1 MDPILNESTLISQLT
16 IKLLII
22 LVAGFIAGAI
32 CKRLQMPM
40 VIGYLIAGV
49 LIGQNFL
56 GLLGSSHTAGPTPK
70 SVYVDSASSGSAG
83 SDSANSDSVHSKS
96 ADSGQS
102 DRVRKSA
109 TPEQEV
115 QSGQSEQGTVA
126 DLTLTGNESVTTTG
140 LGTEQGLIVA
150 DEDGSNT
157 DDSKAAKDNGE
168 GVNIVVQLNDVASDT
183 TTEPNK
189 IEVVI
194 SPDTLEIQA
203 EQSGIIQDRI
213 IENLA
218 HFGAILLLFSI
229 GINFSPSEL
238 KRIWKLFLI
247 GGTIQMI
254 TVPLIICVFF
264 GLLGWSLK
272 IGFFLGS
279 VAAIS
284 STVLVFKSLE
294 DCGRTETAYG
304 LRAIAILL
312 FQDIAVVP
320 LLLLIPLLA
329 SVSADVYATSLNIL
343 LLCGKSVVFI
353 SFVMLIRAAF
363 LRWGLPLMMKLR
375 SVELT
380 VLLTLALIVGVSA
393 VGVMLELSAA
403 IGALA
408 AGVILSENRLTHQI
422 TAITVP
428 FRESFSAIFFVSLG
442 ALFDYHILFQSPLP
456 TLFSLLGILT
466 VKTTAAALAFRVL
479 RLNWITSFAMGL
491 GLSQLGELSFILL
504 SQGLSYQLFD
514 QETYQRMLFIALT
527 SIILTP
533 LFLRVALRWT
543 QTHGVEETAS
553 DHKLRWVDSD
563 QETRRAAVI
572 GIGPIGSRIVSFLEL
587 SGFEVCLLDMNPVNL
602 HHYAQLGFMT
612 ISGDATDPNVLELL
626 MRGQCQLVVVSVPD
640 DRIAIEVTETVRELD
655 ESLTLLVR
663 CRYIANVPP
672 IQKLGA
678 TRVICE
684 ESEAGGG
691 IIRALE
697 QIL

>member
-56 GLLGSSHTAGPTPK
+56 GLLGSSHLSDPTP
-70 SVYVDSASSGSAG
+70 SV
-83 SDSANSDSVHSKS
+83 
-96 ADSGQS
+96 
-102 DRVRKSA
+102 R
-109 TPEQEV
+109 
-115 QSGQSEQGTVA
+115 SE
-126 DLTLTGNESVTTTG
+126 LTLTGNEKESVATTEV
-140 LGTEQGLIVA
+140 GTKQDPMMVNEAG
-150 DEDGSNT
+150 T
-157 DDSKAAKDNGE
+157 GE
-168 GVNIVVQLNDVASDT
+168 GANNTAGDCIEGDSEGDQDNPNELKDEADDFNLVVQLNDT
-183 TTEPNK
+183 TTASSFESNLEPNQV
-189 IEVVI
+189 EVVI
-194 SPDTLEIQA
+194 SPHTLGIQA

-213 IENLA
+213 IESLA

-312 FQDIAVVP
+312 FQDVAVVP

-353 SFVMLIRAAF
+353 SFVMLIRSAF

-442 ALFDYHILFQSPLP
+442 ALFDYHILFHSPLP

-466 VKTTAAALAFRVL
+466 VKTTAAALAFRAL
-479 RLNWITSFAMGL
+479 RLNWVTSFAMGL

-543 QTHGVEETAS
+543 QTHGVEETSA

-563 QETRRAAVI
+563 QETRHAAVI
-572 GIGPIGSRIVSFLEL
+572 GIGPIGARIVSFLEL

-626 MRGQCQLVVVSVPD
+626 LRGQCQLVVVSVPD
-640 DRIAIEVTETVRELD
+640 DRIAIEVTETIREMD

-663 CRYIANVPP
+663 CRYIANVPS